1 MAPTKGK
8 SKTPLVFQTQIKEI
22 KRYSENV
29 DNVIES
35 DNIQRVFAL
44 KCNILKCL
52 ERLED
57 NYYEFSVLEEF
68 VEDVEYENFTNSKDL
83 ADLALEK
90 LSDFNSWLSFKSIFS
105 SSIDSNESL
114 TDIQKLQY
122 LQNAVTSDASRLIK
136 GFAITHENYK
146 QAWETLLNRYDNQ
159 RELAFSQCKRFF
171 SLRNVK
177 PTSESIWA
185 MIDVCNEVLRNFKT
199 LGLECNQLVELLLV
213 FSLQDKLED
222 SIKVKWELTL
232 EDKNFPSLNKFL
244 SFLEKQARSLQGIK
258 ITPLNE
264 KSNKV
269 SHKPYSLKTTV
280 ESDDS
285 CKLCFSSHSLHRCE
299 KFLKMNINNRWNFV
313 KKSKLCFNCLRG
325 NHNVSSCKF
334 TTSCRAC
341 KQRHHTVLH
350 QFQSSPREIPVSN
363 SNQNLA
369 ATSDQNVVQPLATSQ
384 EQFCLAGQMN
394 YSNSILL
401 STAIVRVKNSQ
412 GQIMLKN
419 LNLPFYESENTILG
433 LDNKVAAYAT
443 KRVELQLS
451 PHFSQDIFAVN
462 ALVVKE
468 LTCNLP
474 NFIVSKFDWPHINGL
489 QLADPSFYIS
499 RPVDMILGADVFF
512 DLILYGK
519 ISGTKNQPSALNSKL
534 GWLLSGK
541 VSTACQSEKKVM
553 SLINCHALLD
563 LQNQIAK
570 FWEVESIPDASNL
583 SEEDQRVEKFY
594 LDHTRRNRDG
604 RYVVSLPFK
613 NDNALG
619 DSKVQAKR
627 RFFSLEKRLQANP
640 ELRDRYVKFM
650 QDYEHL
656 GHMQLVPNSELSKP
670 SSKCFYLPH
679 FGVVREQS
687 ETTKLRVV
695 FDASAKTDSNLSLN
709 DILHTGPKISTN
721 ILEEIPE
728 ESLKEYRLLTV
739 TYGTAC
745 APYLSIR
752 TIQQLAEEEIK
763 KFPEASKVALEDF
776 YVDDL
781 ITGTNSKED
790 AKKLVSQVIELM
802 KKGGFPIRKW
812 ASNESSVLE
821 SLPTELRSSSGSLH
835 IEEDHLMKI
844 LGIIWNSKE
853 DTFRINISPPNEVR
867 PTKRQLLSTIAK
879 IYDPLGFLSPT
890 TIQLKILMQDI
901 WKENIS
907 WDDPVTDCIFESWT
921 QFKNQMKHLAEI
933 QIPRYLAEDA
943 TAKRVLLIGFCDAS
957 QRAYAAVF
965 YLRTELVTG
974 KVHVSM
980 ITSKTRVAPVKSIT
994 LPRLELLAALLLSE
1008 LYVVVLESL
1017 RKVIQI
1023 DKSFLFSD
1031 SQIVLDWLKSSPSR
1045 WKIFVANRI
1054 SRIQKMTSE
1063 ASWHHVKSQENPADC
1078 ASRGIAASKLK
1089 VHKLWWSGP
1098 QWLSQDSLHFPSID
1112 LSTSCEEDV
1121 KCEEKSSTVLTNV
1134 STSSQGSYLL
1144 EIIAKYSSFSRL
1156 IRVIAWCKRYIKN
1169 CRLSRVTGVL
1179 TSKEV
1184 DDATKIVIQT
1194 VQESQFHSEIQLLN
1208 KKHPLPNSSKLLP
1221 LNIFLDTDGIIKVG
1235 GRLKIRA

>member
-8 SKTPLVFQTQIKEI
+8 SKIPLVFQTQIKEI

-35 DNIQRVFAL
+35 DNIQRFFAL

-57 NYYEFSVLEEF
+57 NYYKFSVLEEF
-68 VEDVEYENFTNSKDL
+68 VEDVEYENFTNSKHL

-90 LSDFNSWLSFKSIFS
+90 IESYLTSINSKLQFEENKSKVNAYSNINLPKYDLPQFAGDFNSWLSFKSIFS

-146 QAWETLLNRYDNQ
+146 QAWETLLN
-159 RELAFSQCKRFF
+159 
-171 SLRNVK
+171 
-177 PTSESIWA
+177 
-185 MIDVCNEVLRNFKT
+185 
-199 LGLECNQLVELLLV
+199 
-213 FSLQDKLED
+213 
-222 SIKVKWELTL
+222 
-232 EDKNFPSLNKFL
+232 
-244 SFLEKQARSLQGIK
+244 
-258 ITPLNE
+258 
-264 KSNKV
+264 
-269 SHKPYSLKTTV
+269 
-280 ESDDS
+280 
-285 CKLCFSSHSLHRCE
+285 RCE

-412 GQIMLKN
+412 GQYVNCRALIDGGSQTSLITESCSKN
-419 LNLPFYESENTILG
+419 LNLPFYESENNILG

-451 PHFSQDIFAVN
+451 PDFSQDIFAVN
-462 ALVVKE
+462 SLVVKE

-541 VSTACQSEKKVM
+541 VSTACQSKKKVM

-563 LQNQIAK
+563 LQNQIVK

-583 SEEDQRVEKFY
+583 SVI
-594 LDHTRRNRDG
+594 
-604 RYVVSLPFK
+604 
-613 NDNALG
+613 
-619 DSKVQAKR
+619 QAKR

-709 DILHTGPKISTN
+709 DILHTGPKLQNELFN
-721 ILEEIPE
+721 ILLKFRCHRIALTGDIEKMFRQILVNEDDVEFRRIFWREIPE
-728 ESLKEYRLLTV
+728 EPLKEYRLLTV

-776 YVDDL
+776 YEDDL

-790 AKKLVSQVIELM
+790 AKKLESQVIELM

-821 SLPTELRSSSGSLH
+821 SLPTELRRSSGSLH

-844 LGIIWNSKE
+844 LG
-853 DTFRINISPPNEVR
+853 
-867 PTKRQLLSTIAK
+867 
-879 IYDPLGFLSPT
+879 
-890 TIQLKILMQDI
+890 
-901 WKENIS
+901 
-907 WDDPVTDCIFESWT
+907 ESYG
-921 QFKNQMKHLAEI
+921 
-933 QIPRYLAEDA
+933 IPR
-943 TAKRVLLIGFCDAS
+943 
-957 QRAYAAVF
+957 
-965 YLRTELVTG
+965 
-974 KVHVSM
+974 
-980 ITSKTRVAPVKSIT
+980 KT
-994 LPRLELLAALLLSE
+994 
-1008 LYVVVLESL
+1008 
-1017 RKVIQI
+1017 
-1023 DKSFLFSD
+1023 
-1031 SQIVLDWLKSSPSR
+1031 
-1045 WKIFVANRI
+1045 
-1054 SRIQKMTSE
+1054 
-1063 ASWHHVKSQENPADC
+1063 
-1078 ASRGIAASKLK
+1078 
-1089 VHKLWWSGP
+1089 
-1098 QWLSQDSLHFPSID
+1098 
-1112 LSTSCEEDV
+1112 
-1121 KCEEKSSTVLTNV
+1121 
-1134 STSSQGSYLL
+1134 
-1144 EIIAKYSSFSRL
+1144 
-1156 IRVIAWCKRYIKN
+1156 
-1169 CRLSRVTGVL
+1169 
-1179 TSKEV
+1179 
-1184 DDATKIVIQT
+1184 
-1194 VQESQFHSEIQLLN
+1194 HSE
-1208 KKHPLPNSSKLLP
+1208 S
-1221 LNIFLDTDGIIKVG
+1221 T
-1235 GRLKIRA
+1235 

>member
-1 MAPTKGK
+1 MHVDSVEAQRSLLLAWFGSLERRGTRLGLNFFNTPSI
-8 SKTPLVFQTQIKEI
+8 SKLQGSSPIALVLL
-22 KRYSENV
+22 YNAMP
-29 DNVIES
+29 
-35 DNIQRVFAL
+35 RVFAL

-90 LSDFNSWLSFKSIFS
+90 IESYLTSINSKLQLEENKSKVNAYSNINLPKYDLPQFAGDFNSWLSFKSILS

-114 TDIQKLQY
+114 TDIQKLKY

-146 QAWETLLNRYDNQ
+146 QAWKTLLNR
-159 RELAFSQCKRFF
+159 E
-171 SLRNVK
+171 
-177 PTSESIWA
+177 
-185 MIDVCNEVLRNFKT
+185 
-199 LGLECNQLVELLLV
+199 
-213 FSLQDKLED
+213 
-222 SIKVKWELTL
+222 
-232 EDKNFPSLNKFL
+232 
-244 SFLEKQARSLQGIK
+244 
-258 ITPLNE
+258 
-264 KSNKV
+264 
-269 SHKPYSLKTTV
+269 
-280 ESDDS
+280 
-285 CKLCFSSHSLHRCE
+285 
-299 KFLKMNINNRWNFV
+299 
-313 KKSKLCFNCLRG
+313 

-350 QFQSSPREIPVSN
+350 QFQSSPRVSN

-401 STAIVRVKNSQ
+401 STAIVRVKSSQ
-412 GQIMLKN
+412 GQC
-419 LNLPFYESENTILG
+419 FSS
-433 LDNKVAAYAT
+433 KV
-443 KRVELQLS
+443 
-451 PHFSQDIFAVN
+451 H
-462 ALVVKE
+462 
-468 LTCNLP
+468 
-474 NFIVSKFDWPHINGL
+474 FIVSKFDWPHVNGL

-604 RYVVSLPFK
+604 RYIVSLPFK

-679 FGVVREQS
+679 FGVVREQR

-709 DILHTGPKISTN
+709 DILHTGPKLQNELFN
-721 ILEEIPE
+721 ILLKFRCHRIALTGDIEKMFRQILVNEDDVEFQRIFWREIPE
-728 ESLKEYRLLTV
+728 EPLKEYRLLTV

-763 KFPEASKVALEDF
+763 KFPEASKVALEDL

-790 AKKLVSQVIELM
+790 AKKLVCQVIELM

-907 WDDPVTDCIFESWT
+907 WDDPVTDCIFETWT
-921 QFKNQMKHLAEI
+921 QFTH
-933 QIPRYLAEDA
+933 
-943 TAKRVLLIGFCDAS
+943 
-957 QRAYAAVF
+957 
-965 YLRTELVTG
+965 
-974 KVHVSM
+974 
-980 ITSKTRVAPVKSIT
+980 TR
-994 LPRLELLAALLLSE
+994 
-1008 LYVVVLESL
+1008 
-1017 RKVIQI
+1017 
-1023 DKSFLFSD
+1023 
-1031 SQIVLDWLKSSPSR
+1031 
-1045 WKIFVANRI
+1045 
-1054 SRIQKMTSE
+1054 
-1063 ASWHHVKSQENPADC
+1063 
-1078 ASRGIAASKLK
+1078 
-1089 VHKLWWSGP
+1089 
-1098 QWLSQDSLHFPSID
+1098 
-1112 LSTSCEEDV
+1112 
-1121 KCEEKSSTVLTNV
+1121 
-1134 STSSQGSYLL
+1134 
-1144 EIIAKYSSFSRL
+1144 
-1156 IRVIAWCKRYIKN
+1156 IK
-1169 CRLSRVTGVL
+1169 
-1179 TSKEV
+1179 
-1184 DDATKIVIQT
+1184 
-1194 VQESQFHSEIQLLN
+1194 
-1208 KKHPLPNSSKLLP
+1208 
-1221 LNIFLDTDGIIKVG
+1221 
-1235 GRLKIRA
+1235 

>member
-8 SKTPLVFQTQIKEI
+8 SKTQLVFQTQIKEI

-29 DNVIES
+29 
-35 DNIQRVFAL
+35 
-44 KCNILKCL
+44 

-90 LSDFNSWLSFKSIFS
+90 IESYLTSINSKLQFEENKLKVNAYSNINLPKYDLPQFAGDFNSWLSFKSIFS

-280 ESDDS
+280 DKDITPY
-285 CKLCFSSHSLHRCE
+285 FTSSKVVLEKSLLVIQT
-299 KFLKMNINNRWNFV
+299 K
-313 KKSKLCFNCLRG
+313 
-325 NHNVSSCKF
+325 
-334 TTSCRAC
+334 
-341 KQRHHTVLH
+341 
-350 QFQSSPREIPVSN
+350 
-363 SNQNLA
+363 NLA
-369 ATSDQNVVQPLATSQ
+369 ATSDQNVIQPLATSQ

-412 GQIMLKN
+412 GQYVNCRALIDGGSQTSLITESCSKN

-451 PHFSQDIFAVN
+451 SHFSQDIFAVN
-462 ALVVKE
+462 ALVVEE

-541 VSTACQSEKKVM
+541 T
-553 SLINCHALLD
+553 
-563 LQNQIAK
+563 K

-709 DILHTGPKISTN
+709 DILHTGPKLQMN
-721 ILEEIPE
+721 
-728 ESLKEYRLLTV
+728 
-739 TYGTAC
+739 
-745 APYLSIR
+745 YLI
-752 TIQQLAEEEIK
+752 
-763 KFPEASKVALEDF
+763 F
-776 YVDDL
+776 Y
-781 ITGTNSKED
+781 
-790 AKKLVSQVIELM
+790 
-802 KKGGFPIRKW
+802 
-812 ASNESSVLE
+812 
-821 SLPTELRSSSGSLH
+821 
-835 IEEDHLMKI
+835 
-844 LGIIWNSKE
+844 
-853 DTFRINISPPNEVR
+853 
-867 PTKRQLLSTIAK
+867 
-879 IYDPLGFLSPT
+879 
-890 TIQLKILMQDI
+890 
-901 WKENIS
+901 
-907 WDDPVTDCIFESWT
+907 
-921 QFKNQMKHLAEI
+921 
-933 QIPRYLAEDA
+933 
-943 TAKRVLLIGFCDAS
+943 
-957 QRAYAAVF
+957 
-965 YLRTELVTG
+965 
-974 KVHVSM
+974 
-980 ITSKTRVAPVKSIT
+980 
-994 LPRLELLAALLLSE
+994 
-1008 LYVVVLESL
+1008 
-1017 RKVIQI
+1017 
-1023 DKSFLFSD
+1023 
-1031 SQIVLDWLKSSPSR
+1031 
-1045 WKIFVANRI
+1045 
-1054 SRIQKMTSE
+1054 
-1063 ASWHHVKSQENPADC
+1063 
-1078 ASRGIAASKLK
+1078 
-1089 VHKLWWSGP
+1089 
-1098 QWLSQDSLHFPSID
+1098 
-1112 LSTSCEEDV
+1112 
-1121 KCEEKSSTVLTNV
+1121 
-1134 STSSQGSYLL
+1134 
-1144 EIIAKYSSFSRL
+1144 
-1156 IRVIAWCKRYIKN
+1156 
-1169 CRLSRVTGVL
+1169 
-1179 TSKEV
+1179 
-1184 DDATKIVIQT
+1184 
-1194 VQESQFHSEIQLLN
+1194 
-1208 KKHPLPNSSKLLP
+1208 
-1221 LNIFLDTDGIIKVG
+1221 
-1235 GRLKIRA
+1235 

>member
-1 MAPTKGK
+1 
-8 SKTPLVFQTQIKEI
+8 
-22 KRYSENV
+22 
-29 DNVIES
+29 
-35 DNIQRVFAL
+35 
-44 KCNILKCL
+44 
-52 ERLED
+52 
-57 NYYEFSVLEEF
+57 
-68 VEDVEYENFTNSKDL
+68 
-83 ADLALEK
+83 
-90 LSDFNSWLSFKSIFS
+90 
-105 SSIDSNESL
+105 
-114 TDIQKLQY
+114 
-122 LQNAVTSDASRLIK
+122 
-136 GFAITHENYK
+136 
-146 QAWETLLNRYDNQ
+146 
-159 RELAFSQCKRFF
+159 
-171 SLRNVK
+171 
-177 PTSESIWA
+177 
-185 MIDVCNEVLRNFKT
+185 
-199 LGLECNQLVELLLV
+199 
-213 FSLQDKLED
+213 
-222 SIKVKWELTL
+222 
-232 EDKNFPSLNKFL
+232 
-244 SFLEKQARSLQGIK
+244 
-258 ITPLNE
+258 
-264 KSNKV
+264 
-269 SHKPYSLKTTV
+269 
-280 ESDDS
+280 
-285 CKLCFSSHSLHRCE
+285 
-299 KFLKMNINNRWNFV
+299 
-313 KKSKLCFNCLRG
+313 
-325 NHNVSSCKF
+325 
-334 TTSCRAC
+334 
-341 KQRHHTVLH
+341 
-350 QFQSSPREIPVSN
+350 
-363 SNQNLA
+363 
-369 ATSDQNVVQPLATSQ
+369 
-384 EQFCLAGQMN
+384 
-394 YSNSILL
+394 
-401 STAIVRVKNSQ
+401 
-412 GQIMLKN
+412 MLKN

-451 PHFSQDIFAVN
+451 SHFSQDIFAVN

-541 VSTACQSEKKVM
+541 VSTACQSEKKVI

-627 RFFSLEKRLQANP
+627 RFFSLENRLQANP

-679 FGVVREQS
+679 FGVVRGTERDY
-687 ETTKLRVV
+687 K
-695 FDASAKTDSNLSLN
+695 
-709 DILHTGPKISTN
+709 
-721 ILEEIPE
+721 
-728 ESLKEYRLLTV
+728 V
-739 TYGTAC
+739 T
-745 APYLSIR
+745 
-752 TIQQLAEEEIK
+752 AEEEIK

-1169 CRLSRVTGVL
+1169 CRSSRVAGVL

-1221 LNIFLDTDGIIKVG
+1221 LGIFSGHRWNNQSWRKIKK
-1235 GRLKIRA
+1235 KIRA

>member
-8 SKTPLVFQTQIKEI
+8 K
-22 KRYSENV
+22 
-29 DNVIES
+29 S

-90 LSDFNSWLSFKSIFS
+90 IESCLTSINSKQQFEENKSKVNAYSNINLPKYDLPQFAGDFNSWLSFKSIFS
-105 SSIDSNESL
+105 SSIHSNESL

-177 PTSESIWA
+177 PTSESISA

-213 FSLQDKLED
+213 FSYQDKLED

-244 SFLEKQARSLQGIK
+244 SFLERQARSLQ
-258 ITPLNE
+258 
-264 KSNKV
+264 
-269 SHKPYSLKTTV
+269 
-280 ESDDS
+280 
-285 CKLCFSSHSLHRCE
+285 
-299 KFLKMNINNRWNFV
+299 
-313 KKSKLCFNCLRG
+313 
-325 NHNVSSCKF
+325 
-334 TTSCRAC
+334 
-341 KQRHHTVLH
+341 
-350 QFQSSPREIPVSN
+350 
-363 SNQNLA
+363 
-369 ATSDQNVVQPLATSQ
+369 
-384 EQFCLAGQMN
+384 
-394 YSNSILL
+394 
-401 STAIVRVKNSQ
+401 
-412 GQIMLKN
+412 
-419 LNLPFYESENTILG
+419 
-433 LDNKVAAYAT
+433 DNKVAAYAS

-451 PHFSQDIFAVN
+451 PHFSQDIFAVD

-489 QLADPSFYIS
+489 HLADPSFYIS
-499 RPVDMILGADVFF
+499 RPIDMILGAGVFF

-519 ISGTKNQPSALNSKL
+519 ISGTKNPPSALNSKL

-570 FWEVESIPDASNL
+570 FWEVESIPDGSNL

-627 RFFSLEKRLQANP
+627 RFFSLVKRLQANP
-640 ELRDRYVKFM
+640 ELIDRYVKCM

-709 DILHTGPKISTN
+709 DILHTGSKLQNELFN
-721 ILEEIPE
+721 ILLKIRCHRIALTGDIEKMFGQILVNEHDVEFQRIFWREIPE
-728 ESLKEYRLLTV
+728 EPLKKYRLLTI

-745 APYLSIR
+745 APYFSIR
-752 TIQQLAEEEIK
+752 TIQQIAEEEIK

-821 SLPTELRSSSGSLH
+821 SLPTELQSSSGSLH

-844 LGIIWNSKE
+844 LGIISSSKE

-879 IYDPLGFLSPT
+879 IYDTLGFLSPT

-901 WKENIS
+901 LKENIS
-907 WDDPVTDCIFESWT
+907 WDDPVTDCIFKSWT
-921 QFKNQMKHLAEI
+921 QFKNQMKH
-933 QIPRYLAEDA
+933 
-943 TAKRVLLIGFCDAS
+943 T
-957 QRAYAAVF
+957 
-965 YLRTELVTG
+965 
-974 KVHVSM
+974 
-980 ITSKTRVAPVKSIT
+980 
-994 LPRLELLAALLLSE
+994 
-1008 LYVVVLESL
+1008 
-1017 RKVIQI
+1017 
-1023 DKSFLFSD
+1023 
-1031 SQIVLDWLKSSPSR
+1031 
-1045 WKIFVANRI
+1045 
-1054 SRIQKMTSE
+1054 
-1063 ASWHHVKSQENPADC
+1063 
-1078 ASRGIAASKLK
+1078 
-1089 VHKLWWSGP
+1089 
-1098 QWLSQDSLHFPSID
+1098 
-1112 LSTSCEEDV
+1112 
-1121 KCEEKSSTVLTNV
+1121 
-1134 STSSQGSYLL
+1134 
-1144 EIIAKYSSFSRL
+1144 
-1156 IRVIAWCKRYIKN
+1156 
-1169 CRLSRVTGVL
+1169 
-1179 TSKEV
+1179 
-1184 DDATKIVIQT
+1184 
-1194 VQESQFHSEIQLLN
+1194 
-1208 KKHPLPNSSKLLP
+1208 
-1221 LNIFLDTDGIIKVG
+1221 
-1235 GRLKIRA
+1235 

>member
-1 MAPTKGK
+1 
-8 SKTPLVFQTQIKEI
+8 
-22 KRYSENV
+22 
-29 DNVIES
+29 
-35 DNIQRVFAL
+35 
-44 KCNILKCL
+44 
-52 ERLED
+52 
-57 NYYEFSVLEEF
+57 
-68 VEDVEYENFTNSKDL
+68 
-83 ADLALEK
+83 
-90 LSDFNSWLSFKSIFS
+90 
-105 SSIDSNESL
+105 
-114 TDIQKLQY
+114 
-122 LQNAVTSDASRLIK
+122 
-136 GFAITHENYK
+136 
-146 QAWETLLNRYDNQ
+146 
-159 RELAFSQCKRFF
+159 
-171 SLRNVK
+171 
-177 PTSESIWA
+177 
-185 MIDVCNEVLRNFKT
+185 
-199 LGLECNQLVELLLV
+199 
-213 FSLQDKLED
+213 
-222 SIKVKWELTL
+222 
-232 EDKNFPSLNKFL
+232 
-244 SFLEKQARSLQGIK
+244 
-258 ITPLNE
+258 
-264 KSNKV
+264 
-269 SHKPYSLKTTV
+269 
-280 ESDDS
+280 
-285 CKLCFSSHSLHRCE
+285 
-299 KFLKMNINNRWNFV
+299 MNINNRWNFV

-412 GQIMLKN
+412 GQYVNCRALIDGGSQTSLITESCSKN

-541 VSTACQSEKKVM
+541 VPTACQSEKKVM

-709 DILHTGPKISTN
+709 DILHTGPKLQNELFN
-721 ILEEIPE
+721 ILLKFRCHRITLTGDIEKMFRQILVNQDDVEFQRIFWREIPE

-752 TIQQLAEEEIK
+752 IIQQLAEEEIK

-802 KKGGFPIRKW
+802 KKGCFPIRKW

-943 TAKRVLLIGFCDAS
+943 TAKRVLLICFCDAS

-1121 KCEEKSSTVLTNV
+1121 KCEEKSFTVLTNV

-1169 CRLSRVTGVL
+1169 CRSSRVAGVL

-1221 LNIFLDTDGIIKVG
+1221 LGIFLDTDGIIKVG
-1235 GRLKIRA
+1235 GRLKNSSLSPIQKHPILLPKSHHLTNLVIQHFHHINLHSGPQLTLCCIRQKFWIPSGRGVVGRLLSKCQTCFRFKAKSGEQLMGNLPANRLSAGRAFLNVGIDFGGPFITKPNVSRSKVKLKILPSTLHLHGHKGCAP